1 LLFGSVERCR
11 KETAMNARL
20 FDSPWLAGVCVAAVP
35 VVAMAAYMALLM
47 VPVIVEAVVVSVVR
61 SVY

>member
-1 LLFGSVERCR
+1 
-11 KETAMNARL
+11 MNARL

-47 VPVIVEAVVVSVVR
+47 VPGIVEAVVVSVVR